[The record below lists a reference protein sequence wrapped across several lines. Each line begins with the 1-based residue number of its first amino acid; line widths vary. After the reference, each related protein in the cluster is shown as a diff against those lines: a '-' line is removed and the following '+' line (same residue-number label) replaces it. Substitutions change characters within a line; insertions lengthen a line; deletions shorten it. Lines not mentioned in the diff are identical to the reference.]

1 MSEARTMASVPHESA
16 ADPAIVVEEIRKR
29 YGGHQAVD
37 GVSLRVGRGEFFG
50 LLGPNGA
57 GKTTLV
63 EIMEGLRRPDSG
75 TVTVLGRAP
84 WPRDVALLP
93 RLGVQTQSSAFFV
106 RQTAREHLRTV
117 AALYGAGREDA
128 DRTLETV
135 GLTDR
140 RDVRVEDLSGGQR
153 QRLAIASAL
162 VHGPELIFLDE
173 PTAALDP
180 QARRDLWEVLR
191 GLKSEGRTIV
201 YTTHHL
207 DEAEALCDRV
217 AILVGGSV
225 VALDSP
231 HRLVTAAATPTRLMI
246 PVERMAEE
254 DAAALPGVDRVTV
267 QGGSLVLET
276 ASSGKVLQA
285 VDARIGLD
293 GVQTR
298 TATLE
303 DVYLQL
309 TGAEHTGTTPA
320 GTTHTDTTHNESTH
334 TDTTHTDTD
343 TTEQQG

>member
-1 MSEARTMASVPHESA
+1 MSEARTMASVPDEA
-16 ADPAIVVEEIRKR
+16 ATDAAIVVDAIRKR
-29 YGGHQAVD
+29 YGDRQAVD
-37 GVSLRVGRGEFFG
+37 GVSLRVNRGEFFG

-63 EIMEGLRRPDSG
+63 EIMEGLREADSG
-75 TVTVLGRAP
+75 TVTVLGRSP
-84 WPRDVALLP
+84 WPRNVALLP

-106 RQTAREHLRTV
+106 RQTAREHLRIV

-128 DRTLETV
+128 DRTLDSV
-135 GLTDR
+135 GLTEQ
-140 RDVRVEDLSGGQR
+140 RDVMVENLSGGQR

-180 QARRDLWEVLR
+180 QARRDLWKVLR
-191 GLKSEGRTIV
+191 ELRSEGRTIV

-217 AILVGGSV
+217 AILVDGSV

-231 HRLVTAAATPTRLMI
+231 HHLVTAAGAPTRLLI
-246 PVERMAEE
+246 PAERMTER
-254 DAAALPGVDRVTV
+254 DAAAIPGVDRVFV

-276 ASSGKVLQA
+276 AVSGKVLQA
-285 VDARIGLD
+285 VDALTGLD

-303 DVYLQL
+303 DVYLEL
-309 TGAEHTGTTPA
+309 TG
-320 GTTHTDTTHNESTH
+320 THSTTDTTGATGADGITSTDG
-334 TDTTHTDTD
+334 TNGAEN
-343 TTEQQG
+343 TERQG